1 MIAIA
6 EPIDADVLRVRN
18 EFLTRPDLH
27 ASADAVARL
36 VDVSPRHATVIL
48 DSLVHEDF
56 LERTADGEY
65 VHRHYKGRSHVCVVP
80 ESPSFRESRCNP
92 IAGLSRGENG
102 SRRLL

>member
-36 VDVSPRHATVIL
+36 IDISPRHAMVIL
-48 DSLVHEDF
+48 DSLVHEEF
-56 LERTADGEY
+56 LDRTADGAF
-65 VHRHYKGRSHVCVVP
+65 VHRHYG
-80 ESPSFRESRCNP
+80 
-92 IAGLSRGENG
+92 
-102 SRRLL
+102 RRLL